1 MSSFYRGGFTACF
14 SVQSAADPGVLP
26 RILTEFGKLGLTPLR
41 LTSSQLDGRAGEMHT
56 DLQFNGLSSDQVAAA
71 ANRLRRIV
79 AVDSVLTYE
88 KPLAEQRCSTL
99 PPNTSRTG
107 KAR

>member
-14 SVQSAADPGVLP
+14 SVQSAVDPGVLP
-26 RILTEFGKLGLTPLR
+26 RILAEFGKLGLTPLR
-41 LTSSQLDGRAGEMHT
+41 LTCSQLGERAAEMHA

-88 KPLAEQRCSTL
+88 KPLAEPGGSAL
-99 PPNTSRTG
+99 PANTSQTG